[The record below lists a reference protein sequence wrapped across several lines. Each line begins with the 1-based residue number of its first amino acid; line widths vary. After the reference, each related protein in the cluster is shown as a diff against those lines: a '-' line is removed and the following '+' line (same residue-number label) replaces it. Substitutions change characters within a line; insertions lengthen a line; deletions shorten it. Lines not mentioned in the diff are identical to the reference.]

1 MKALKIPNQQ
11 DTKKVLIFRRSFE
24 IRITMY
30 WIVCVCVCVCVNYP
44 ILISYLHLFFSPSP
58 SNPDIQPFAMLGRGL
73 QDYKDENR
81 LAVFKVLGMT
91 NVNDG
96 VSIFNSLGVKAEGVH
111 LKTG

>member
-1 MKALKIPNQQ
+1 
-11 DTKKVLIFRRSFE
+11 
-24 IRITMY
+24 
-30 WIVCVCVCVCVNYP
+30 
-44 ILISYLHLFFSPSP
+44 
-58 SNPDIQPFAMLGRGL
+58 MLGRGL